1 MKIISNEDYI
11 SLDGKDIYLTKGTN
25 GECRL
30 TEEKPQLFK
39 CKETITNTDETK
51 RITFIGTKYFG
62 VHAIIYL
69 FWDRVG
75 AIHSITVDRFSGA
88 TMEHRITPVKND
100 SLESDIV
107 YNKFDLDKDKEL
119 TLYDLMQLIPR
130 IEKLDKQELQSG
142 KLDKNSYLEYLDRE
156 LINEDL
162 YDDDDDDE
170 EELEQVRAYNKP
182 ILAEKE
188 RILNGDEESLKY
200 KRFSDIWNKPN
211 NWDELLFDAV
221 RFNLAGIISEE
232 TKQHLADE
240 SRLIKIGSKY
250 YLYNRCTG
258 VECINITET
267 FNLTYGGI
275 YVDRISNK
283 EFIDILLKSKD
294 EVQCKPDNSLG
305 FYCTSQEVPED
316 NKRLNLYLDCRDGA
330 CVLVGAINGLRN
342 ELLEIK
348 IADYGSTNI
357 VKLQVTDNY
366 LLLLNDKNKICKA
379 YKRLL
384 GLPYREASYN
394 LAEVVHEHLTVKDC
408 ILDISN
414 IPNGFTKISSVN
426 ALYGDF
432 RTSYTFGIDKS
443 SNDTFLAVVDEEGLT
458 YRDSATAPYSSKM
471 KNIYVSIASKFGKNL
486 NVSKAEIRERF
497 HKPGIE
503 KGATT
508 TKLDI

>member
-11 SLDGKDIYLTKGTN
+11 NLDGKKIYLTEVRN
-25 GECRL
+25 DEFRL
-30 TEEKPQLFK
+30 TEEKPQLFSCEK
-39 CKETITNTDETK
+39 TVTNTDETK
-51 RITFIGTKYFG
+51 RVTFIGKKDVGIDT
-62 VHAIIYL
+62 IIYL
-69 FWDRVG
+69 FWDRAG
-75 AIHSITVDRFSGA
+75 AIHMISVDRFSGS
-88 TMEHRITPVKND
+88 TLQHIITPVKND
-100 SLESDIV
+100 SLERDIV
-107 YNKFDLDKDKEL
+107 YNKFELDRDREL
-119 TLYDLMQLIPR
+119 SLFDLMQITPSV
-130 IEKLDKQELQSG
+130 EKENKQELQPG
-142 KLDKNSYLEYLDRE
+142 KLFKDDYLAYLDRE

-162 YDDDDDDE
+162 YDEDDDE
-170 EELEQVRAYNKP
+170 EELEQVKEHNKP

-188 RILNGDEESLKY
+188 RLLNGNEESLKY

-221 RFNLAGIISEE
+221 RYNLSGIISEE

-275 YVDRISNK
+275 YVDKISNK

-294 EVQCKPDNSLG
+294 EVQCKPDNRLG
-305 FYCTSQEVPED
+305 FYCMSQEMPED

-330 CVLVGAINGLRN
+330 CVLVGALNGLRN

-348 IADYGSTNI
+348 ITGYGSTNI
-357 VKLQVTDNY
+357 TQLQVTGGY

-394 LAEVVHEHLTVKDC
+394 LAEVVHEHLTAKDC
-408 ILDISN
+408 VLDISN
-414 IPNGFTKISSVN
+414 IPNGFIEISSIDASCN
-426 ALYGDF
+426 DF
-432 RTSYTFGIDKS
+432 EINYTFGIDKA
-443 SNDTFLAVVDEEGLT
+443 SNDTFLAVIDSNDKMYT
-458 YRDSATAPYSSKM
+458 DSATSSYSSKM
-471 KNIYVSIASKFGKNL
+471 KNVYVSIASKFGKNL
-486 NVSKAEIRERF
+486 NVSKVEIREKF
-497 HKPGIE
+497 HIPKTE
-503 KGATT
+503 KGVTT
-508 TKLDI
+508 R

>member
-11 SLDGKDIYLTKGTN
+11 NLDGKKLYLTKGTD

-30 TEEKPQLFK
+30 IEEKPQLFK
-39 CKETITNTDETK
+39 CKETVTNTDETK

-62 VHAIIYL
+62 AHAIIYL

-75 AIHSITVDRFSGA
+75 AIHSITVDRFSGS

-100 SLESDIV
+100 SLEHDIV
-107 YNKFDLDKDKEL
+107 YNKFDLDKYKEL
-119 TLYDLMQLIPR
+119 SLYDLMQITPSV
-130 IEKLDKQELQSG
+130 EKENKQELQSG
-142 KLDKNSYLEYLDRE
+142 KLDKDSYLAYLDRE
-156 LINEDL
+156 LIDEDL
-162 YDDDDDDE
+162 YDEDDDE
-170 EELEQVRAYNKP
+170 EELEQVKAHNKP

-200 KRFSDIWNKPN
+200 KRFSNIWNKPN

-258 VECINITET
+258 VECINISET

-275 YVDRISNK
+275 YVDKISNK

-305 FYCTSQEVPED
+305 FYCLSQEMPED

-330 CVLVGAINGLRN
+330 CVLVGALNGLRN

-348 IADYGSTNI
+348 ITGYGSTNI
-357 VKLQVTDNY
+357 TQLQVTSNY
-366 LLLLNDKNKICKA
+366 LLLLNERNKICKA

-394 LAEVVHEHLTVKDC
+394 LAEVVHEHLTVKDYV
-408 ILDISN
+408 LDISN
-414 IPNGFTKISSVN
+414 TPNEFTKISSVD
-426 ALYGDF
+426 ASCSDF
-432 RTSYTFGIDKS
+432 RTSYTFGIDKA
-443 SNDTFLAVVDEEGLT
+443 SNDTFLAVVDKEGLT

-471 KNIYVSIASKFGKNL
+471 KNVYVSIASEFGKNL
-486 NVSKAEIRERF
+486 NVSKAEVRESF
-497 HKPGIE
+497 HIIK
-503 KGATT
+503 
-508 TKLDI
+508 TKNGFITRKLNI

>member
-51 RITFIGTKYFG
+51 RITFIGTKDFG

-88 TMEHRITPVKND
+88 TIEHRITPVKND

-119 TLYDLMQLIPR
+119 TLYDLMQLTPR
-130 IEKLDKQELQSG
+130 VEKVDKQELQSG

-162 YDDDDDDE
+162 YDDDDDE
-170 EELEQVRAYNKP
+170 EDLEEVREHNKP

-211 NWDELLFDAV
+211 NWDELLFDVV

-240 SRLIKIGSKY
+240 SRLIKIGSKF

-305 FYCTSQEVPED
+305 FYCLSQEIPED

-330 CVLVGAINGLRN
+330 CVLVGAINELRN

-357 VKLQVTDNY
+357 VKLQVTHNY
-366 LLLLNDKNKICKA
+366 IILLNDRNKICKA

-426 ALYGDF
+426 ASYNDF

-443 SNDTFLAVVDEEGLT
+443 SNDTFLAVVDKEGLT
-458 YRDSATAPYSSKM
+458 YRDSATAPYNSKM

-486 NVSKAEIRERF
+486 NVSKVEVRESFHIIRTENGFITR
-497 HKPGIE
+497 
-503 KGATT
+503 
-508 TKLDI
+508 KLNI